1 MQKGKVKFYN
11 EEKGFGFITDEETG
25 QDFFV
30 HISGLNQDIK
40 EDDEVEYEVS
50 EGKKGLMAT
59 DVSIINK

>member
-40 EDDEVEYEVS
+40 ENDEVEYEVS

-59 DVSIINK
+59 DVSVING